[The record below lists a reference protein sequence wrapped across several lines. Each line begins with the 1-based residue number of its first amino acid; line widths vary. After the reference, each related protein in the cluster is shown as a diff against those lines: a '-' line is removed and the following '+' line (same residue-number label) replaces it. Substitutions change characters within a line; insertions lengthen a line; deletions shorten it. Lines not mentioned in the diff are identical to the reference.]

1 MKQQLFECETGKLV
15 SDLVDSSAQMEALAL
30 LVHEVKE
37 ATSYSQQEKEFC
49 ALLFRLLEVGYT
61 IRGSVVYCASRGYN
75 GRHLLQSR
83 FLWADLSRNV
93 HERPGCRQVRRY
105 LVRDHPKRFYA
116 GSERLAKANRHPNI
130 VPLYGACDV
139 GEPCFMVCKHIAG
152 GSLSVYLRRQKGDRQ
167 SKAWRV
173 LLDVTHGLQFLH
185 SRGIIHGDLKGSN
198 VLVDGDTAMLTDFG
212 MSCVGTGSK
221 PQFDNLGA
229 IRWRAPEFV
238 AKGKSSFEADVYS
251 LGMVVVVAVVGI
263 LPWGMAPEA
272 SVQWH
277 LEHGKFMK
285 KPEVMSDEMWGL
297 VCAVCNFDPSKR
309 LKLEDVEKQIK
320 KFAGKKRT
328 LSGYEARRHY
338 LLRSLHL

>member
-1 MKQQLFECETGKLV
+1 
-15 SDLVDSSAQMEALAL
+15 MED
-30 LVHEVKE
+30 
-37 ATSYSQQEKEFC
+37 TSFN
-49 ALLFRLLEVGYT
+49 
-61 IRGSVVYCASRGYN
+61 RGSFGQIYHGTYMNAPVVVKCVDISSETT
-75 GRHLLQSR
+75 Q
-83 FLWADLSRNV
+83 
-93 HERPGCRQVRRY
+93 
-105 LVRDHPKRFYA
+105 RDFMREV
-116 GSERLAKANRHPNI
+116 SVWQKANRHPNI

-320 KFAGKKRT
+320 KFAGEEEDAFR
-328 LSGYEARRHY
+328 
-338 LLRSLHL
+338 LRGSAPLPTSKSSPVAAPTA